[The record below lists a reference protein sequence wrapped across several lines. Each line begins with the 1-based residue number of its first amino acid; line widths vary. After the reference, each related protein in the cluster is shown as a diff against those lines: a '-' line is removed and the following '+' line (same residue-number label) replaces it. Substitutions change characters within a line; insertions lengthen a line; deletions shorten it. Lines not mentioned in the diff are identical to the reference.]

1 MKIMIMYEEEN
12 GCLRIDS
19 DYFRDLYV
27 YPSSGEE
34 TVCHLSKNG
43 LTYKLVFASGNFI
56 FSRAKCVIA
65 SNDNSIISCGKC
77 FKLALPLISMV
88 IIIII

>member
-1 MKIMIMYEEEN
+1 MKKKMAASESTQTISVY
-12 GCLRIDS
+12 
-19 DYFRDLYV
+19 LYV

-34 TVCHLSKNG
+34 TVCHLSKKG

-65 SNDNSIISCGKC
+65 SNDN
-77 FKLALPLISMV
+77 
-88 IIIII
+88 